1 MFDSHEAGCR
11 AHSAGAS
18 MRNYCAGIQQL
29 LDEHAPLRQQ
39 MEELAQAGNRLLSM
53 DDAAWENEIGQLLQ
67 METKFKEELEAHSEK
82 EEQGI
87 FPLLGKHIGTE
98 FGPIAVMEFE
108 HREAKRLLGMFE
120 ELALRITPEL
130 TKSQTTTVVSPL
142 IQACQILFDHFV
154 KEENILFPMAENV
167 LNEQEKAEL
176 LRISIG
182 G

>member
-29 LDEHAPLRQQ
+29 INEHDPLRQQ

-108 HREAKRLLGMFE
+108 HREAKRLLG
-120 ELALRITPEL
+120 
-130 TKSQTTTVVSPL
+130 
-142 IQACQILFDHFV
+142 ILFDHFV